1 MHPYS
6 TDSKR
11 IKVLGS
17 IGSLA
22 FITSIVILKLLNSFV
37 DYFNSLPYFSR
48 IPYIPQMSFFA
59 VVFMLFFYSYD
70 RYLWKFLWKLK
81 LSQIPNLNG
90 KWNGYIKTSHS
101 EGKEIN
107 VEVNIKQTWSSI
119 FIVLKT
125 SDSKSKSET
134 ASISLSESRLMY
146 QYFNE
151 PLSSSVET
159 LHKHYGVAFLDFDEI
174 NRLEGSYFTCK
185 DRQTHGEI
193 FLERNE

>member
-6 TDSKR
+6 TDNKR

-37 DYFNSLPYFSR
+37 DYFNSLPYFSDM
-48 IPYIPQMSFFA
+48 PYIPQMSFFA
-59 VVFMLFFYSYD
+59 IVFMLFFYSYD
-70 RYLWKFLWKLK
+70 RYLWKLLWKLK

-90 KWNGYIKTSHS
+90 KWNGHIKTSHS
-101 EGKEIN
+101 KGKEID

-159 LHKHYGVAFLDFDEI
+159 LHKHYGVTFLDFDGI
-174 NRLEGSYFTCK
+174 DRLEGSYFTCK

-193 FLERNE
+193 FLERKE